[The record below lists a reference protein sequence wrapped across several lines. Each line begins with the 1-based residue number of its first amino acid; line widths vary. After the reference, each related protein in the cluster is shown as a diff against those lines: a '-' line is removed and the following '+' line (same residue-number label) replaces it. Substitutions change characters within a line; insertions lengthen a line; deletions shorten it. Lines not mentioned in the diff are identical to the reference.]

1 MKWINH
7 WHHSQPKKNQ
17 WMSSYRTA
25 LCNSPSSCL
34 HSPAVASDWIFDT
47 TSYVMILPIAS
58 TGTKPV
64 PSSTWISWC
73 RSSEPPIVAAMKR
86 WKGGFPVQFRSFA
99 VSPCRSRS
107 FCHAKPWGSDPS
119 WNYQTPG
126 SQILHRFISIY
137 FSTMFMMKLKLLK
150 FKFKK
155 KYAKVGRW
163 TGIQKFV
170 GREFP
175 RKINKFIQIL
185 VFSRKSSWPKRGD
198 ATLPKC
204 NGLA

>member
-1 MKWINH
+1 
-7 WHHSQPKKNQ
+7 
-17 WMSSYRTA
+17 MSSYRTA

-47 TSYVMILPIAS
+47 TSYVMIPPIAS

-64 PSSTWISWC
+64 PSSTWISWR
-73 RSSEPPIVAAMKR
+73 RSSEPPMWQR
-86 WKGGFPVQFRSFA
+86 WNDEPVDSQCSFA

-137 FSTMFMMKLKLLK
+137 FSMMFMMKLKLLK

-155 KYAKVGRW
+155 KHAKVGRW
-163 TGIQKFV
+163 IGIQKFV

-185 VFSRKSSWPKRGD
+185 VFSRKSSCPKRGD